1 MGDSISVPKDV
12 IAQKMGTSVRSV
24 EIYLSKLKAEKPV
37 LYNKLESRG
46 RPEGRPKIVFLYDI
60 EIIPLLNLYQTPKK
74 QEVTEK
80 TITLDKE
87 KKPPVVAPVVLK
99 PDSIN
104 DHNGTPIEDSD
115 FWKKSVDWKTVFT
128 ILEAGA
134 TLEETAGFLRV
145 DQMWLAAQCLA
156 RFKVSF
162 TQLKTYCF
170 YAGNV
175 KVKLSLYQSAVGG
188 KEKKANSLI
197 QILMAKDRL
206 GLGTKELET
215 PTNPQDIIFLEG
227 KEYDMNEMNN
237 EELERKA
244 AELEAKILAI
254 KEGKSDQEII

>member
-1 MGDSISVPKDV
+1 MGDSKSVPKDI
-12 IAQKMGTSVRSV
+12 IAQKMGTSVRSI

-37 LYNKLESRG
+37 LYDKLQSRG
-46 RPEGRPKIVFLYDI
+46 RPEGSPKTVFLYDI

-80 TITLDKE
+80 VIEQEKI
-87 KKPPVVAPVVLK
+87 KKPPVVAPVLT
-99 PDSIN
+99 PDSIQ
-104 DHNGTPIEDSD
+104 DHNGTPIEESD

-128 ILEAGA
+128 ILEAGS
-134 TLEETAGFLRV
+134 TLEECAGFLRV

-162 TQLKTYCF
+162 TQLKNYCF

-175 KVKLSLYQSAVGG
+175 KVKLSLYSSAIGG
-188 KEKKANSLI
+188 KDRKVNPLV

-206 GLGTKELET
+206 GLGTKELEA
-215 PTNPQDIIFLEG
+215 PTNPQDIIYLEG

-237 EELERKA
+237 EDLEKKRLELES
-244 AELEAKILAI
+244 KINAI
-254 KEGKSDQEII
+254 KEGKSDQETT